1 MLPELPPL
9 KEVVKRYSLTPQRSR
24 GQHFLF
30 DSNITDRIANTAE
43 LSENTIVY
51 EVGPGPGGLT
61 RSLLKRGVKKVIACE
76 TDPRCVQALEEL
88 VEYYPERLSIVHEDA
103 LLIHEKTHIPKGA
116 SIVSN
121 LPYNISTALLFKW
134 LQEPNQ
140 WSSMTLMFQREVANR
155 LTAQPGGKNY
165 GRISVIVQWLCH
177 VKILFSINPASFVPP
192 PKVVSSLISIK
203 PRKEPLV
210 QANRNYLEND
220 NLSSIYPYDLS
231 KTCSD
236 LICQSYFTVYKLN
249 VAIVRCGNLFGPGD
263 FNLNRIIPETIISLI
278 NNKRIKIRSSGKLV
292 RDYLYVDDAVN
303 AYYMIMKT
311 LEKYKNKKLLIYNVG
326 SKYNLSVLQLVNL
339 ILDLMKKKH
348 LKPIIM
354 NKSKQEINFQK
365 LNDNKIKRDL
375 GWKQKVSLK
384 SGLFKTIKWYQDNY
398 KLFKK

>member
-1 MLPELPPL
+1 M
-9 KEVVKRYSLTPQRSR
+9 KK
-24 GQHFLF
+24 
-30 DSNITDRIANTAE
+30 NILIT
-43 LSENTIVY
+43 
-51 EVGPGPGGLT
+51 GGLG
-61 RSLLKRGVKKVIACE
+61 LLGKPLVKFLSKKKYNVFVLDKSKNKKKNKLISKKV
-76 TDPRCVQALEEL
+76 
-88 VEYYPERLSIVHEDA
+88 
-103 LLIHEKTHIPKGA
+103 
-116 SIVSN
+116 
-121 LPYNISTALLFKW
+121 
-134 LQEPNQ
+134 
-140 WSSMTLMFQREVANR
+140 
-155 LTAQPGGKNY
+155 
-165 GRISVIVQWLCH
+165 
-177 VKILFSINPASFVPP
+177 ASFVYGNFQNKPLLKKIIKNKKINIIFHTGAITQVLEGLRDP
-192 PKVVSSLISIK
+192 YGTYKNNIMGTVNILECIREVDPSILFIYSSSDK
-203 PRKEPLV
+203 AYGEVKH
-210 QANRNYLEND
+210 RNYLEND

-326 SKYNLSVLQLVNL
+326 SKYNLSVLQLVDL
-339 ILDLMKKKH
+339 ILDLMKKKN

-384 SGLFKTIKWYQDNY
+384 SGLFKTIRWYQDNY

>member
-1 MLPELPPL
+1 MKKNILITGGMGLLGKPL
-9 KEVVKRYSLTPQRSR
+9 IKFLSKKKYNVFVLDKSKNKKRNKLISR
-24 GQHFLF
+24 
-30 DSNITDRIANTAE
+30 
-43 LSENTIVY
+43 
-51 EVGPGPGGLT
+51 
-61 RSLLKRGVKKVIACE
+61 KV
-76 TDPRCVQALEEL
+76 
-88 VEYYPERLSIVHEDA
+88 
-103 LLIHEKTHIPKGA
+103 
-116 SIVSN
+116 
-121 LPYNISTALLFKW
+121 
-134 LQEPNQ
+134 
-140 WSSMTLMFQREVANR
+140 
-155 LTAQPGGKNY
+155 
-165 GRISVIVQWLCH
+165 
-177 VKILFSINPASFVPP
+177 ASFVYGNFQNKPLLKKIIKNKKINIIFHTGAITQVLQGLRDP
-192 PKVVSSLISIK
+192 YGTYKNNIMGTVNILECIREVDPSILFVYSSSDK
-203 PRKEPLV
+203 AYGEVKDRS
-210 QANRNYLEND
+210 YLEND

>member
-1 MLPELPPL
+1 MKKNILITGGFGLLGKPL
-9 KEVVKRYSLTPQRSR
+9 VK
-24 GQHFLF
+24 FLKKKNY
-30 DSNITDRIANTAE
+30 NIFVLDKSKNKKRNKLISKKVA
-43 LSENTIVY
+43 TIVY
-51 EVGPGPGGLT
+51 GDFQNKF
-61 RSLLKRGVKKVIACE
+61 LLKKIIKNKKINTIFHTGAITQV
-76 TDPRCVQALEEL
+76 LEGL
-88 VEYYPERLSIVHEDA
+88 R
-103 LLIHEKTHIPKGA
+103 
-116 SIVSN
+116 N
-121 LPYNISTALLFKW
+121 PYATYKNNIMGTINIL
-134 LQEPNQ
+134 ECIREMD
-140 WSSMTLMFQREVANR
+140 SS
-155 LTAQPGGKNY
+155 
-165 GRISVIVQWLCH
+165 
-177 VKILFSINPASFVPP
+177 ILFIY
-192 PKVVSSLISIK
+192 SSSDK
-203 PRKEPLV
+203 AYGEVK
-210 QANRNYLEND
+210 NRNYLEND

-384 SGLFKTIKWYQDNY
+384 SGLFKTIRWYQDNY

>member
-1 MLPELPPL
+1 MKKNAL
-9 KEVVKRYSLTPQRSR
+9 
-24 GQHFLF
+24 
-30 DSNITDRIANTAE
+30 IT
-43 LSENTIVY
+43 
-51 EVGPGPGGLT
+51 GGLG
-61 RSLLKRGVKKVIACE
+61 LLGKPLVKFLSKKKYNVFVLDKSKNKKKNKLISKKV
-76 TDPRCVQALEEL
+76 
-88 VEYYPERLSIVHEDA
+88 
-103 LLIHEKTHIPKGA
+103 
-116 SIVSN
+116 
-121 LPYNISTALLFKW
+121 
-134 LQEPNQ
+134 
-140 WSSMTLMFQREVANR
+140 
-155 LTAQPGGKNY
+155 
-165 GRISVIVQWLCH
+165 
-177 VKILFSINPASFVPP
+177 ASFVYGNFQNKPLLKKIIKNKKINIIFHTGAITQVLEGLRDP
-192 PKVVSSLISIK
+192 YGTYKNNIMGTVNILECIREVDPSILFIYSSSDK
-203 PRKEPLV
+203 AYGEVKH
-210 QANRNYLEND
+210 RNYLEND

-384 SGLFKTIKWYQDNY
+384 SGLFKTIRWYQDNY
-398 KLFKK
+398 RLFQK

>member
-1 MLPELPPL
+1 MKKNILITGGMGLLGKPL
-9 KEVVKRYSLTPQRSR
+9 VKFLSKKKYNVFVLDKSKNKKRNKLISR
-24 GQHFLF
+24 
-30 DSNITDRIANTAE
+30 
-43 LSENTIVY
+43 
-51 EVGPGPGGLT
+51 
-61 RSLLKRGVKKVIACE
+61 KV
-76 TDPRCVQALEEL
+76 
-88 VEYYPERLSIVHEDA
+88 
-103 LLIHEKTHIPKGA
+103 
-116 SIVSN
+116 
-121 LPYNISTALLFKW
+121 
-134 LQEPNQ
+134 
-140 WSSMTLMFQREVANR
+140 
-155 LTAQPGGKNY
+155 
-165 GRISVIVQWLCH
+165 
-177 VKILFSINPASFVPP
+177 ASFVYGNFQNKPLLKKIIKNKKINIIFHTGAITQVLKGLRDP
-192 PKVVSSLISIK
+192 YGTYKNNIMGTVNILECIREIDPSILFVYSSSDK
-203 PRKEPLV
+203 AYGEVKD
-210 QANRNYLEND
+210 RNYLEND

-236 LICQSYFTVYKLN
+236 LICQSYFSVYKLN

-278 NNKRIKIRSSGKLV
+278 DNKRIKIRSSGKLV

>member
-1 MLPELPPL
+1 MKKNILITGGMGLLGKPL
-9 KEVVKRYSLTPQRSR
+9 VK
-24 GQHFLF
+24 FLSKKKYNVF
-30 DSNITDRIANTAE
+30 VLDKSKNK
-43 LSENTIVY
+43 
-51 EVGPGPGGLT
+51 
-61 RSLLKRGVKKVIACE
+61 KRNKLISSKV
-76 TDPRCVQALEEL
+76 
-88 VEYYPERLSIVHEDA
+88 
-103 LLIHEKTHIPKGA
+103 
-116 SIVSN
+116 
-121 LPYNISTALLFKW
+121 
-134 LQEPNQ
+134 
-140 WSSMTLMFQREVANR
+140 
-155 LTAQPGGKNY
+155 
-165 GRISVIVQWLCH
+165 
-177 VKILFSINPASFVPP
+177 ASFVYGNFQNKPLLKKIIKNKKINIIFHTGAITQVLQGLRDP
-192 PKVVSSLISIK
+192 YGTYKNNIMGTVNILECIREIDPSILFVYSSSDK
-203 PRKEPLV
+203 AYGEVKD
-210 QANRNYLEND
+210 RNYLEND

-278 NNKRIKIRSSGKLV
+278 DNKRIKIRSSGKLV

-339 ILDLMKKKH
+339 ILELMKKKH

>member
-1 MLPELPPL
+1 M
-9 KEVVKRYSLTPQRSR
+9 KK
-24 GQHFLF
+24 
-30 DSNITDRIANTAE
+30 NILIT
-43 LSENTIVY
+43 
-51 EVGPGPGGLT
+51 GGLG
-61 RSLLKRGVKKVIACE
+61 LLGKPLVRFLSKKKYNVFVLDKSKNKKRNKLISRKV
-76 TDPRCVQALEEL
+76 
-88 VEYYPERLSIVHEDA
+88 
-103 LLIHEKTHIPKGA
+103 
-116 SIVSN
+116 
-121 LPYNISTALLFKW
+121 
-134 LQEPNQ
+134 
-140 WSSMTLMFQREVANR
+140 
-155 LTAQPGGKNY
+155 
-165 GRISVIVQWLCH
+165 
-177 VKILFSINPASFVPP
+177 ASFVYGNFQNKPLLKKIMKNKKINIIFHTGAITQVLEGLRNP
-192 PKVVSSLISIK
+192 YGTYKNNIMGTVNILECIRELDPSILFVYSSSDK
-203 PRKEPLV
+203 AYGEVK
-210 QANRNYLEND
+210 NRNYLEND

-249 VAIVRCGNLFGPGD
+249 IAIVRCGNLFGPGD

-365 LNDNKIKRDL
+365 LNDNKIKREL

-384 SGLFKTIKWYQDNY
+384 SGLFKTIRWYQDNY

>member
-1 MLPELPPL
+1 M
-9 KEVVKRYSLTPQRSR
+9 KK
-24 GQHFLF
+24 
-30 DSNITDRIANTAE
+30 NILIT
-43 LSENTIVY
+43 
-51 EVGPGPGGLT
+51 GGLG
-61 RSLLKRGVKKVIACE
+61 LLGKPLVKFLSKKKYNVFVLDKSKNKKKNKLISKKV
-76 TDPRCVQALEEL
+76 
-88 VEYYPERLSIVHEDA
+88 
-103 LLIHEKTHIPKGA
+103 
-116 SIVSN
+116 
-121 LPYNISTALLFKW
+121 
-134 LQEPNQ
+134 
-140 WSSMTLMFQREVANR
+140 
-155 LTAQPGGKNY
+155 
-165 GRISVIVQWLCH
+165 
-177 VKILFSINPASFVPP
+177 ASFVYGNFQNKPLLKKIIKNKKINIIFHTGAITQVLEGLRDP
-192 PKVVSSLISIK
+192 YGTYKNNIMGTVNILECIREVDPSILFIYSSSDK
-203 PRKEPLV
+203 AYGEVKH
-210 QANRNYLEND
+210 RNYLEND

-398 KLFKK
+398 RLFKK

>member
-1 MLPELPPL
+1 MKKNILITGGMGLLGKPL
-9 KEVVKRYSLTPQRSR
+9 IKFLSKKKYNVFVLDKSKNKKRNKLISS
-24 GQHFLF
+24 
-30 DSNITDRIANTAE
+30 
-43 LSENTIVY
+43 
-51 EVGPGPGGLT
+51 
-61 RSLLKRGVKKVIACE
+61 KV
-76 TDPRCVQALEEL
+76 
-88 VEYYPERLSIVHEDA
+88 
-103 LLIHEKTHIPKGA
+103 
-116 SIVSN
+116 
-121 LPYNISTALLFKW
+121 
-134 LQEPNQ
+134 
-140 WSSMTLMFQREVANR
+140 
-155 LTAQPGGKNY
+155 
-165 GRISVIVQWLCH
+165 
-177 VKILFSINPASFVPP
+177 ASFVYGNFQNKPLLKKIIKNKKINIIFHTGAITQVLQGLRDP
-192 PKVVSSLISIK
+192 YGTYKNNIMGTVNILECIREVDPSVLFVYSSSDK
-203 PRKEPLV
+203 AYGEVKD
-210 QANRNYLEND
+210 RNYLEND